1 MIDFEQKRFDLLEKR
16 FTNELEYLQED
27 AALIEIS
34 DSGDSDSEKG
44 ECNWILERIKHL
56 ELIIK
61 NLHDISEDQDEEEKE
76 KAEKEK
82 ENWANRDGLNNML
95 NEVEKYM
102 YKKEWP
108 KLAVSHKITKVKEY
122 IEEKYNDE
130 TIGKK
135 GKNIR
140 RKLVK
145 DLSKHI
151 TNNKLRTAK
160 YVTYDPK
167 EEKIISILAL
177 VYDYDQNAYE
187 INI

>member
-27 AALIEIS
+27 VALIEIS
-34 DSGDSDSEKG
+34 GDSDDEGAEKG
-44 ECNWILERIKHL
+44 DWILERIKHL

-61 NLHDISEDQDEEEKE
+61 NLHNVEDPDKEEDK
-76 KAEKEK
+76 K
-82 ENWANRDGLNNML
+82 WADRDGLNNMI

-140 RKLVK
+140 RNLVK

-151 TNNKLRTAK
+151 TNNKLRTTK
-160 YVTYDPK
+160 YVIYDPK
-167 EEKIISILAL
+167 EEKIISIPAL